1 MFQILSW
8 GIDQNVLSCPWI
20 PFLCALPPL
29 PLFSSVCLY
38 KASQSFKDHLR
49 VYLLYKDH
57 CSHQTTLIYFSLS
70 SSYQSLAWI
79 KHHFVS
85 LFFLFF
91 FDHIMW
97 HAGTYF
103 PQPGIE
109 LMLPAFEHSILTTGL
124 PGKSA
129 IFLVTHS
136 PIISMT
142 RAFIHSSN
150 IAWIP
155 TLCRRGPSYRESNSK
170 QIRYRYI

>member
-70 SSYQSLAWI
+70 SSYQSLAW
-79 KHHFVS
+79 
-85 LFFLFF
+85 
-91 FDHIMW
+91 IMW